1 MVYHIAPFL
10 MTLSDL
16 QLQST
21 TTGLLK
27 CNFRTVVQQLKT
39 FQLTQSVTRG
49 FRATADGASC

>member
-1 MVYHIAPFL
+1 